1 MRAEDIL
8 NKKIIKIYEGIRAQI
23 KEDVS
28 IDDVNTKLD
37 VIMDALG
44 LTTDN
49 DEKIVKEKEEEETVV
64 EEEPTTDN
72 NKEEKKIDDFEEM
85 FNEEE
90 DKEKTAEGLDYKQA
104 RYEIQIMQGAQDD
117 FQIYDSDKDLV
128 SGQSVNRILFDSFDN
143 LVEYLNKRK
152 YSVSYMD
159 MQTLVENNE
168 KMDKGLLLIKP
179 DFDIIKNAI

>member
-44 LTTDN
+44 LATDN
-49 DEKIVKEKEEEETVV
+49 DEKIVKEKETVV
-64 EEEPTTDN
+64 EEEPTADDDN
-72 NKEEKKIDDFEEM
+72 REEKKVDFEEI
-85 FNEEE
+85 FNEE

-128 SGQSVNRILFDSFDN
+128 SGQSVNKILFDSFDN
-143 LVEYLNKRK
+143 LAEYLNKRK

-168 KMDKGLLLIKP
+168 KMDRGLLLIKP
-179 DFDIIKNAI
+179 NFEIIKNDI

>member
-49 DEKIVKEKEEEETVV
+49 DDEKIVKEKEEEETVV
-64 EEEPTTDN
+64 EEEEPTDD
-72 NKEEKKIDDFEEM
+72 NKEEKFEEI

-90 DKEKTAEGLDYKQA
+90 DKEKTAEGLDYRQA
-104 RYEIQIMQGAQDD
+104 KYEIQIMQGAQDD

-128 SGQSVNRILFDSFDN
+128 SGQSVNKILFDSFDN

-168 KMDKGLLLIKP
+168 KMDSGLLLIKS
-179 DFDIIKNAI
+179 DFEIVKNDI